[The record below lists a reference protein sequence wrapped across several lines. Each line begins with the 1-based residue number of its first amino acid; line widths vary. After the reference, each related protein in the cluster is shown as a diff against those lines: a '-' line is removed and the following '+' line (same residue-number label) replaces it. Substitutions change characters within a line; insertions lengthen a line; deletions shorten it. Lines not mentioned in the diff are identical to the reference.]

1 MVAHFSVASS
11 LYLDKRRRVDPG
23 ELAEDLSLI
32 ELLTHLSFAG
42 AWLAVEQDVT
52 GSDELRDFALQLAL
66 AVFIPDCQTY
76 LALGFFLRNYIFVEL
91 FECLAGGHIDDWFVD
106 RFDGLVDLVVAES
119 GRVEEI
125 WLS

>member
-42 AWLAVEQDVT
+42 A
-52 GSDELRDFALQLAL
+52 
-66 AVFIPDCQTY
+66 
-76 LALGFFLRNYIFVEL
+76 
-91 FECLAGGHIDDWFVD
+91 
-106 RFDGLVDLVVAES
+106 
-119 GRVEEI
+119 
-125 WLS
+125 